1 MIRAVTVYC
10 ASAAGFDARV
20 SEAAQA
26 LGTALSGRG
35 VALVYG
41 GAHVGLMGLV
51 ADSARAGGGKV
62 IGVIPER
69 LVEREVAHT
78 NLTELVVVETMHE
91 RKQRMADLADAFVA
105 LPGGLGT
112 LDELFEIATWQQLGM
127 HQKPVVLVNVG
138 GYYDH
143 LLAFLNHAQDQGL
156 LQPQNRAIV
165 QQVPDVPALVSL
177 LFPS

>member
-10 ASAAGFDARV
+10 ASAAGNDARF
-20 SEAAQA
+20 SQAAKELGAA
-26 LGTALSGRG
+26 LAGRN

-51 ADSARAGGGKV
+51 ADSARERGGKV

-69 LVEREVAHT
+69 LVEREVAHKG
-78 NLTELVVVETMHE
+78 LSELVVVETMHE

-127 HQKPVVLVNVG
+127 HQKPVVLVNVA

-143 LLAFLNHAQDQGL
+143 LLGFLNHAQANGL
-156 LQPQNRAIV
+156 LQPQNRAII
-165 QQVPDVPALVSL
+165 QQVPDVQSLVSL
-177 LFPS
+177 LFT